1 MILTRKTRN
10 IQSKKFEDEEV
21 EALLNQD
28 SSQTQEK
35 LAESLNVDQSMISRM
50 VLKAIGMIQKQEN

>member
-1 MILTRKTRN
+1 VILTRKTRN

>member
-1 MILTRKTRN
+1 VILTWKTRN